1 MSQSTSAHWRGRELL
16 APEGW
21 GCKLVAL
28 ASRWVILSSSLPLP
42 LLASAP
48 EVGEFHV
55 VWQPELQKLL
65 GICYLALFSFLV
77 WLSFLPQVRET
88 KSSLLVLKSHMMR
101 PLPCDEMM
109 TMTKHGYH

>member
-1 MSQSTSAHWRGRELL
+1 MNSWPLRAGDVSWW
-16 APEGW
+16 PW
-21 GCKLVAL
+21 P
-28 ASRWVILSSSLPLP
+28 LSGSFSPLPLP

-48 EVGEFHV
+48 EVVEFHV

-88 KSSLLVLKSHMMR
+88 KSSLLVLKSDTMR

-109 TMTKHGYH
+109 TMTEHGYH